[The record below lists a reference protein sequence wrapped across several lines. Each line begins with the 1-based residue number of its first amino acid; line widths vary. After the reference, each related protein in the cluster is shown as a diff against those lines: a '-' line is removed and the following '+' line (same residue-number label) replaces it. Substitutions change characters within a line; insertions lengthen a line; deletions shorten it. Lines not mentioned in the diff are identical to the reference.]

1 MPTFQTFEDF
11 LAWER
16 QQDTRPD
23 LVDGVPVARH
33 PASAAHHAIQDNLF
47 LSAHRERRGGHFI
60 PFVANLILQT
70 GVRSGRWPDMLI
82 IDGEQWRPGVIVAWR
97 PVVVFEIVSPE
108 TQALDRTIKLG
119 EYDSGTNVAH
129 YVLVEESMP
138 LVHVYSRGQ
147 FGGFIIEPETIRGLD
162 GSFDLPAVGY
172 SLGMAEIYGGLPAE
186 R

>member
-97 PVVVFEIVSPE
+97 PVVVF
-108 TQALDRTIKLG
+108 
-119 EYDSGTNVAH
+119 DSGTNVAH